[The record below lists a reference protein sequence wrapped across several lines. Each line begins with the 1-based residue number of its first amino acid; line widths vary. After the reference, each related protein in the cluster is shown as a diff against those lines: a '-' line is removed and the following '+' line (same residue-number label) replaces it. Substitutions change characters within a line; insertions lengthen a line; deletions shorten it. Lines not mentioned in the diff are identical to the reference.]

1 MLTLLVISVYALI
14 VLYFV
19 RDFRKGLKVHKA
31 SFSYLKWGFLPRFT
45 VRLPNGRFKANK
57 VGIFYVATYQQPS
70 LPGQAWVRHNVHHK
84 I

>member
-1 MLTLLVISVYALI
+1 MLTLFVISVYALI

-31 SFSYLKWGFLPRFT
+31 SFSYMEWGVLPRFT

-57 VGIFYVATYQQPS
+57 VGIFYVAT
-70 LPGQAWVRHNVHHK
+70 H
-84 I
+84 